1 MPDVP
6 YWHVDAFASEP
17 FTGNQA
23 AVMILDDWPED
34 DVLRRIGNE
43 NNFAETA
50 FLVRDHSGDSDWEL
64 RWFTPTDEIRL
75 CGHATLASGHVL
87 LGLEC
92 HQLVDIVVVEG
103 REFYEAREDRL
114 PRDGVTDLFLVDLQG
129 GCIELTRQSP

>member
-6 YWHVDAFASEP
+6 YWHVDAFASQP

-87 LGLEC
+87 LGLNST
-92 HQLVDIVVVEG
+92 
-103 REFYEAREDRL
+103 
-114 PRDGVTDLFLVDLQG
+114 RDSIRFR
-129 GCIELTRQSP
+129 TRSEEHTSNSSHNA